1 LLALIDDQ
9 DAAAVMRA
17 CNVDLDK
24 LRRSLGAYLESEL
37 ENLVNDGN
45 DDSKPTA
52 GFQRV
57 IQRAVIHVQSSGRE
71 EVTGANVLVA
81 IFAER
86 ESHAAYFL
94 QEQDMTRYDAVN
106 YISHGIAKRPGM
118 SEARPVRGSED
129 EGETKSGDDAK
140 KKGDALEAY
149 CINLNRK
156 AREGKIDPLI
166 GRGAEINRTIQVL
179 CRRQKNNPLFVG
191 DAGVGKTAI
200 AEGLARR
207 IVHGEVPDVLK
218 NSTVFCLDMG
228 TLLAGTR
235 YRGDFEERLK
245 QVIKELE
252 AYPGAIMF
260 IDEIHTVIGAG
271 ATSGGAMDASNLLKP
286 ALASGTLRCIGSTT
300 YKEYRQYFEK
310 DRALVRRFQK
320 IDVNEPSVP
329 DAIEILK
336 GLKPYFEDYHKL
348 KYTTEAIKAAV
359 ELSARYIHDRKLP
372 DKAIDVIDESGAAQM
387 LLPENR
393 RKKTI
398 GLKEIE
404 TTIATM
410 ARIPP
415 KTVSKDD
422 ALVLRHLELTLKQVV
437 YGQDKAIAALSASIK
452 LARAGLREPE
462 KPIGCYL
469 FSGPTGVGKTE
480 VAKQLAVALGVEM
493 IRFDMSEYM
502 ERHTVSRLIGA
513 PPGYVGF
520 DQGGLLTDGVDQHP
534 HCVLLLD
541 EIEKAHPDLFNV
553 LLQIMDHGKLTDH
566 NGKQVDFRN
575 VILIMTTN
583 AGAADLAR
591 QAYGFTRIKREGD
604 DLEAINRLFAPEFR
618 NRLDA
623 IITFAHLTPE
633 IIAKVV
639 EKFVMQLEA
648 QLGDRDVTIE
658 LSEGATK
665 WLIEHGYD
673 EHMGARPMARLIQ
686 ENIKKALADEVLF
699 GKLKSGGHVRVITT
713 IEDGTE
719 KLAFEYLDGPV
730 TPKPD
735 KIPEPGAAKP
745 KRRPPRRKPSGGP
758 PSSRGSVPKVPLVK
772 V

>member
-1 LLALIDDQ
+1 MPTFSRSLEQSLHRALALANERHHEYATLEHLLLALIDDQ
-9 DAAAVMRA
+9 DAAAVLRA

-24 LRRSLGAYLESEL
+24 RRRNLVAYIESEL
-37 ENLVNDGN
+37 ESLVTDGA

-118 SEARPVRGSED
+118 TEARPVRGSED
-129 EGETKSGDDAK
+129 DSDAKTSDDSK

-149 CINLNRK
+149 CINLNKK

-166 GRGAEINRTIQVL
+166 GRDAEINRTIQVL

-218 NSTVFCLDMG
+218 NATVFCLDMG

-271 ATSGGAMDASNLLKP
+271 ATSGGAMDASNLIKP
-286 ALASGTLRCIGSTT
+286 
-300 YKEYRQYFEK
+300 
-310 DRALVRRFQK
+310 
-320 IDVNEPSVP
+320 
-329 DAIEILK
+329 
-336 GLKPYFEDYHKL
+336 
-348 KYTTEAIKAAV
+348 AV

-387 LLPENR
+387 LLPESR

-422 ALVLRHLELTLKQVV
+422 AVVLQHLDQTLRQVV
-437 YGQDKAIAALSASIK
+437 YGQDKAITELAASIK

-469 FSGPTGVGKTE
+469 FSG
-480 VAKQLAVALGVEM
+480 
-493 IRFDMSEYM
+493 
-502 ERHTVSRLIGA
+502 
-513 PPGYVGF
+513 
-520 DQGGLLTDGVDQHP
+520 
-534 HCVLLLD
+534 
-541 EIEKAHPDLFNV
+541 
-553 LLQIMDHGKLTDH
+553 
-566 NGKQVDFRN
+566 
-575 VILIMTTN
+575 
-583 AGAADLAR
+583 
-591 QAYGFTRIKREGD
+591 
-604 DLEAINRLFAPEFR
+604 
-618 NRLDA
+618 
-623 IITFAHLTPE
+623 
-633 IIAKVV
+633 
-639 EKFVMQLEA
+639 
-648 QLGDRDVTIE
+648 
-658 LSEGATK
+658 
-665 WLIEHGYD
+665 
-673 EHMGARPMARLIQ
+673 
-686 ENIKKALADEVLF
+686 
-699 GKLKSGGHVRVITT
+699 
-713 IEDGTE
+713 
-719 KLAFEYLDGPV
+719 
-730 TPKPD
+730 
-735 KIPEPGAAKP
+735 
-745 KRRPPRRKPSGGP
+745 
-758 PSSRGSVPKVPLVK
+758 
-772 V
+772 